1 MGGSREL
8 NIYCLETTS
17 WDAMLPLAPV
27 QYKLLGKVEL
37 QALGEFEE
45 IYLVNFFL
53 MRKLCD
59 HVEYNKQF
67 A

>member
-37 QALGEFEE
+37 QTLGEFDE
-45 IYLVNFFL
+45 ISREFFFDEKT
-53 MRKLCD
+53 M
-59 HVEYNKQF
+59 
-67 A
+67 